1 MKKKA
6 IFPGSFDPYT
16 KGHHSIILSA
26 LKIFDE
32 VTIAIGSNELKNTFY
47 PLNIR
52 LESIKN
58 LYKNEPKIDVQSY
71 NGLTVNFCKKM
82 KINTIIRGIRNI
94 QDFEYEKQIQEINKS
109 LDSEINSFFIISESE
124 YAHISSSFLKDILK
138 NGGDIKDFLPKNY
151 NL

>member
-1 MKKKA
+1 MIKKA
-6 IFPGSFDPYT
+6 IFPGSFVPYT
-16 KGHHSIILSA
+16 KGHHSIILNA
-26 LKIFDE
+26 LKIIDE
-32 VTIAIGSNELKNTFY
+32 VIIAIGSNELKNTFY

>member
-16 KGHHSIILSA
+16 KGHHSIILNS

-32 VTIAIGSNELKNTFY
+32 VIIAIGTNELKNTFY

-52 LESIKN
+52 LESIRN

>member
-16 KGHHSIILSA
+16 KGHHSIILNA

-32 VTIAIGSNELKNTFY
+32 VIIAIGSNELKNTFY

-109 LDSEINSFFIISESE
+109 LNSEINSFFIISESK